1 MTEGAFGVG
10 GNWGSKRVYC
20 LLISRA
26 AMHKSRRKR
35 RKNSKNQLP
44 RRPLSAS
51 MTADWSG
58 WKKKADPLL
67 EAASMV
73 RVSSCFWPPASVSNS
88 GIYGRGGGLGIRGR
102 CHRLLWITFMKA
114 PLPPSP
120 LSHPPKNLLPQQCC
134 CRCCWPLASQ
144 SRSPFQTET
153 AAMAEEER
161 AASLGNSPEV
171 CLHFPRISGIIREIK

>member
-1 MTEGAFGVG
+1 MTEGALGVG
-10 GNWGSKRVYC
+10 GEWSSKRVYC

-58 WKKKADPLL
+58 WKKKAGPLL

-88 GIYGRGGGLGIRGR
+88 GIYGGGGAWNPGQVPSPVVDNIHEG
-102 CHRLLWITFMKA
+102 
-114 PLPPSP
+114 PPSLPPSSLIHPRIYCPSSAAAAAAAAGHSP
-120 LSHPPKNLLPQQCC
+120 LNRDPRFRQRLLPWLRRRGRQV
-134 CRCCWPLASQ
+134 W
-144 SRSPFQTET
+144 ET
-153 AAMAEEER
+153 LR
-161 AASLGNSPEV
+161 KCVSI
-171 CLHFPRISGIIREIK
+171 FPGYRG